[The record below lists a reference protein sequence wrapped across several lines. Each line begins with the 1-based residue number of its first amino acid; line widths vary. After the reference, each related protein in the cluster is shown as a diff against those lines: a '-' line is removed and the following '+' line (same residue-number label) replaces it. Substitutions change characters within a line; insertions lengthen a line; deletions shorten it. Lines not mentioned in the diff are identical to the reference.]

1 MGNTNDADILC
12 LRGGFSGQKIFSDGG
27 RAEPTTNLFVIDVRW
42 GGKSTMDQGE
52 TGSNGGRAEPAKRL
66 FGTDVLCGARSNRT
80 ALNPFW
86 WTCRAI
92 NEGGWIW
99 IR

>member
-1 MGNTNDADILC
+1 MGDTNDDDILC
-12 LRGGFSGQKIFSDGG
+12 LRGGFSGRKIFSDGG